1 MIVSH
6 QIWCIKDQKYKTMKF
21 EIDFDAAKIP
31 VSAFYKA
38 SRNKGGL
45 SQIGGGAIVVR
56 LAGEEDAA

>member
-6 QIWCIKDQKYKTMKF
+6 QVWCIKDQKYKTMKF
-21 EIDFDAAKIP
+21 EIDFDIAKVP

-45 SQIGGGAIVVR
+45 SQIGGGVVIVR
-56 LAGEEDAA
+56 KARDEETA